1 MKTFEEYNLLWLTL
15 AFVKSKA
22 NKEHSFLYK
31 YFDKSPHKEAM
42 EYFYV
47 MGENYIY
54 LFTDHTGYKAN
65 ASFLSKQFYKFKSLM
80 SIYNKAKQEIDLETL
95 RKLDQGKIKPRHFKE
110 INADKI

>member
-1 MKTFEEYNLLWLTL
+1 
-15 AFVKSKA
+15 
-22 NKEHSFLYK
+22 
-31 YFDKSPHKEAM
+31 
-42 EYFYV
+42 
-47 MGENYIY
+47 MGDNYIY